1 MVEVIVAPDAGGR
14 AVAFLRAQFL
24 AHGDAAKTAT
34 KFPAGSSATAIAA
47 RKRFVHVMRVGG
59 TTRDIAY
66 DQPRLV
72 FICSEQS
79 EAAAERLCALTRGF
93 VLAWARL
100 SDDVTRVQ
108 DAGDMAY
115 VPDPDSG
122 QDRYQFAVQVD
133 MKMSAI

>member
-1 MVEVIVAPDAGGR
+1 MAEVIIAPDAEGR
-14 AVAFLRAQFL
+14 AVAYLKARFTAL
-24 AHGDAAKTAT
+24 GDSAKVGT
-34 KFPAGSSATAIAA
+34 KFPATGSS
-47 RKRFVHVMRVGG
+47 RFVRVVRAGG
-59 TTRDIAY
+59 VSELAY
-66 DQPRLV
+66 DHPRLV
-72 FICSEQS
+72 FICSGS
-79 EAAAERLCALTRGF
+79 SSVTAERLCSLTRAL

>member
-1 MVEVIVAPDAGGR
+1 MVEVIVAPDAEGR
-14 AVAFLRAQFL
+14 AVAFLKAQF
-24 AHGDAAKTAT
+24 ASVGDSAGVGT
-34 KFPAGSSATAIAA
+34 KFPASGSS
-47 RKRFVHVMRVGG
+47 RFVRVMRAGG
-59 TTRDIAY
+59 VSGLAY
-66 DQPRLV
+66 DRPRLV
-72 FICSEQS
+72 FICSEAS
-79 EAAAERLCALTRGF
+79 TVKAERLSALTRGF

-122 QDRYQFAVQVD
+122 QDRYQFAVQAD

>member
-1 MVEVIVAPDAGGR
+1 MVEVIVARDAEGA
-14 AVAFLRAQFL
+14 AVAFLKAQF
-24 AHGDAAKTAT
+24 ASVPDTAKVGT
-34 KFPAGSSATAIAA
+34 KFPSGGSQ
-47 RKRFVHVMRVGG
+47 RFVRVVRAGG
-59 TTRDIAY
+59 VSKNIAY
-66 DQPRLV
+66 DSPRLV
-72 FICSEQS
+72 FECYGSS
-79 EAAAERLCALTRGF
+79 TVTAERLCALTRGF

>member
-1 MVEVIVAPDAGGR
+1 MVEVIVAPDAEGR
-14 AVAFLRAQFL
+14 AVAFLKARFL
-24 AHGDAAKTAT
+24 AVGDVAKVGT
-34 KFPAGSSATAIAA
+34 KFPAGGSS
-47 RKRFVHVMRVGG
+47 RFVRVSRVGG
-59 TTRDIAY
+59 LTKSLAY
-66 DQPRLV
+66 DSPRLV
-72 FICSEQS
+72 FECSADS
-79 EAAAERLCALTRGF
+79 SVSAERLCALTRGF

-122 QDRYQFAVQVD
+122 QDRYQFAVQAD

>member
-1 MVEVIVAPDAGGR
+1 MAEVIIAPDAEGV
-14 AVAFLRAQFL
+14 AVAFLKAQF
-24 AHGDAAKTAT
+24 ASVGDSAGVGT
-34 KFPAGSSATAIAA
+34 KFPAKGSQ
-47 RKRFVHVMRVGG
+47 RFVRVVRAGG
-59 TTRDIAY
+59 VSRNIAY
-66 DQPRLV
+66 DSPRLV
-72 FICSEQS
+72 FECYGSS
-79 EAAAERLCALTRGF
+79 SVTAERLCALTRGF

-115 VPDPDSG
+115 MPDPDSG

>member
-1 MVEVIVAPDAGGR
+1 MFECSV
-14 AVAFLRAQFL
+14 
-24 AHGDAAKTAT
+24 
-34 KFPAGSSATAIAA
+34 SSW
-47 RKRFVHVMRVGG
+47 V
-59 TTRDIAY
+59 
-66 DQPRLV
+66 
-72 FICSEQS
+72 S
-79 EAAAERLCALTRGF
+79 AERLCALTRGF

>member
-1 MVEVIVAPDAGGR
+1 MVEVIVAPDAEGR
-14 AVAFLRAQFL
+14 AVAFLKAQFL
-24 AHGDAAKTAT
+24 AAGDTARVGT
-34 KFPAGSSATAIAA
+34 KFPAAGSQ
-47 RKRFVHVMRVGG
+47 RFVRVVRAGG
-59 TTRDIAY
+59 PTKSIAY
-66 DQPRLV
+66 DSPRLV
-72 FICSEQS
+72 FECTGSS
-79 EAAAERLCALTRGF
+79 SVTAERLCALTRGF

-133 MKMSAI
+133 MKMSAL

>member
-1 MVEVIVAPDAGGR
+1 MVEVIVARDAEGA
-14 AVAFLRAQFL
+14 AVAFLKAQF
-24 AHGDAAKTAT
+24 ASVGDSAKAGT
-34 KFPAGSSATAIAA
+34 KFPPGGSQ
-47 RKRFVHVMRVGG
+47 RFVRVVRAGG
-59 TTRDIAY
+59 VSRDIAY
-66 DQPRLV
+66 DSPRLV
-72 FICSEQS
+72 FECYGSS
-79 EAAAERLCALTRGF
+79 SVTAERLCALTRGF
-93 VLAWARL
+93 ILAWARL